1 VSGVEEEDLIK
12 SDGEYIFI
20 GWGDMILLTDLNGKA
35 VVNITLPSSSPQV
48 NFTSYVYLTSLF
60 INNNILTALATVF
73 KYNDINS
80 TSSSASTSA
89 FIYKFQSAT
98 KTLQL
103 IDKRDILKF
112 DIYNGYYSKAHNIGL
127 FTYLTTTMSWYNIF
141 YPLDRCGYDYLKN
154 MTTSD
159 YEKAAL
165 ANLDSIVSAGAQEVV
180 TSVLNNGAAGS
191 CNNIIKLSSEA
202 MQITTNAGTLT
213 MTQIIA
219 FGWST
224 VSPDSFETSTYF
236 VPFVVTP
243 DYNLPNTKIT
253 NDSILIAE
261 SSPDGKNSFIVKFS
275 VKGAVLTPKAVGV
288 VEGSIMTDSDG
299 TSTNAIDAYNGLWRI
314 ATVPSYWTN
323 MTNMSHS
330 QINVLE
336 ENNSQLKLVGQWQGL
351 GAGFVWVRFEG
362 DKGFVSEYGN
372 GSYNDTYYYSP
383 GVQTLWLLD
392 FSSTKPT
399 AVATEINN
407 IQSDNYW
414 QSIENGKYML
424 AISSGVSKVNATG
437 IAVKLFQVTDDGI
450 QQLEQHA
457 EWIYT
462 TNNFYSYSYADA
474 DAIWDR
480 HTFRYLPQSHKLVI
494 SASAYSYD
502 SNYTIQD
509 QFDGFLV
516 YDVNLTTGVKYIGN
530 VTHHSNHDGYYNNTC
545 FYFNPKRSMV
555 FNGDLITFAGTTM
568 KSTSTLNT
576 LDINNWEYDYCM

>member
-1 VSGVEEEDLIK
+1 
-12 SDGEYIFI
+12 
-20 GWGDMILLTDLNGKA
+20 MILVTDLNGKA

-48 NFTSYVYLTSLF
+48 NFTSYAYLTSLF
-60 INNNILTALATVF
+60 INNNILTALATDS

-80 TSSSASTSA
+80 TYFSSTSA

-103 IDKRDILKF
+103 IDKRDIFKF
-112 DIYNGYYSKAHNIGL
+112 DNFYGYNSKAHNIGVY
-127 FTYLTTTMSWYNIF
+127 TYVTATMSYDYIF
-141 YPLDRCGYDYLKN
+141 YPLDRCGPDFSN
-154 MTTSD
+154 MTTLD

-165 ANLDSIVSAGAQEVV
+165 TNLDSIVSAAAQEVV
-180 TSVLNNGAAGS
+180 TGVLNNGAAGS

-202 MQITTNAGTLT
+202 MQGATLT
-213 MTQIIA
+213 MTQVIA
-219 FGWST
+219 FGWSA

-236 VPFVVTP
+236 VPFVN
-243 DYNLPNTKIT
+243 YLCNSGNTKIT
-253 NDSILIAE
+253 NDSMLVAA
-261 SSPDGKNSFIVKFS
+261 SSPDGENSFIVKFS
-275 VKGAVLTPKAVGV
+275 IKGAVLTPKAVGV

-314 ATVPSYWTN
+314 ATVPPYWTN
-323 MTNMSHS
+323 TSHP

-351 GAGFVWVRFEG
+351 GAGFQWVRFEG
-362 DKGFVSEYGN
+362 DKGFVSEYAY

-407 IQSDNYW
+407 IQWTEYW

-424 AISSGVSKVNATG
+424 AISNGVSKVNATG
-437 IAVKLFQVTDDGI
+437 ITVKLFQVTDDGI
-450 QQLEQHA
+450 KPMEQNA
-457 EWIYT
+457 EWIFE
-462 TNNFYSYSYADA
+462 TNNFGSYSHADVM
-474 DAIWDR
+474 WDR

-494 SASAYSYD
+494 SAYAMSYYD
-502 SNYTIQD
+502 SNYTQD

-530 VTHHSNHDGYYNNTC
+530 VTHHSNHDGYYDNTC
-545 FYFNPKRSMV
+545 FYFNNRRSMV